1 MRPHLPGLGL
11 LVGALLASSA
21 CSPSDAP
28 PGAVTADEAQQLND
42 AAAMLDQNSVEL
54 DQINAET
61 VPNFVTNQ
69 GDPPR

>member
-21 CSPSDAP
+21 CSRSDAP

-42 AAAMLDQNSVEL
+42 AAAMLDQNSVDL
-54 DQINAET
+54 DQINADIA
-61 VPNFVTNQ
+61 PNSVTNQ

>member
-1 MRPHLPGLGL
+1 MRPRLPGLGL

-21 CSPSDAP
+21 CTPADAP

-42 AAAMLDQNSVEL
+42 AAAMLDQNSVDL

-61 VPNFVTNQ
+61 VPNSVTNQ

>member
-21 CSPSDAP
+21 CSPADAP

-42 AAAMLDQNSVEL
+42 AAAMLDQNSVDL
-54 DQINAET
+54 DQINADT
-61 VPNFVTNQ
+61 VPNSATNQ

>member
-1 MRPHLPGLGL
+1 MRPRLPGLGL

-21 CSPSDAP
+21 CSPADAP

-42 AAAMLDQNSVEL
+42 AAAMLDQNSVDL

-61 VPNFVTNQ
+61 VPNSVTNQ

>member
-21 CSPSDAP
+21 CSTADAP

-61 VPNFVTNQ
+61 VPNSVTNQ